1 MRIKML
7 QVVRDGEMRA
17 VINHLRDEGVDLID
31 VNNGAP
37 TLYRGYMSVK
47 YNELWEVDTHGRRE
61 YWIMAHCPF
70 STRYMWKFRYVVT
83 NRFRVIN
90 GVAGNEWKET
100 RSAALRAAG
109 KYGSV
114 YLYDF
119 DYCGSWSSVLKIYG
133 NEVHTAYVRR

>member
-1 MRIKML
+1 MKIKMV
-7 QVVRDGEMRA
+7 QVVRDYETCA
-17 VINHLRDEGVDLID
+17 VINRLRDAGVDLID

-61 YWIMAHCPF
+61 YWIMVHCPF
-70 STRYMWKFRYVVT
+70 STRYMWKFRYVVA

-100 RSAALRAAG
+100 KSAALRAAG

-114 YLYDF
+114 YRCDF
-119 DYCGSWSSVLKIYG
+119 SPRGKWAAVENVYG
-133 NEVHTAYVRR
+133 GAAW

>member
-1 MRIKML
+1 MKNRMVH
-7 QVVRDGEMRA
+7 VVRLGEIQTELDKLTKA
-17 VINHLRDEGVDLID
+17 GVDLIN

-47 YNELWEVDTHGRRE
+47 YHELWEVDTQGRRE
-61 YWIMAHCPF
+61 YWVMSHCPF
-70 STRYMWKFRYVVT
+70 STQYMWKFRYVVA

-100 RSAALRAAG
+100 KTVALRAAG

-119 DYCGSWSSVLKIYG
+119 DALGKWVAIRKIYG
-133 NEVHTAYVRR
+133 GNMR

>member
-1 MRIKML
+1 MKIRMAHVIRL
-7 QVVRDGEMRA
+7 GEIQTELDKLA
-17 VINHLRDEGVDLID
+17 AAGVDLIN

-61 YWIMAHCPF
+61 YWIMVHCPF
-70 STRYMWKFRYVVT
+70 SSRYMWKYRFIVA
-83 NRFRVIN
+83 NRFRVVN

-100 RSAALRAAG
+100 KIVALRAAG

-114 YLYDF
+114 YMYDF
-119 DYCGSWSSVLKIYG
+119 DVLGKWSPMMKIYG
-133 NEVHTAYVRR
+133 GTAL